1 MSFRR
6 MLPFIFVN
14 VIVSAAVVLLILA
27 WWDNR
32 QGESSQ
38 ETAATLTLPAPT
50 SGVAFLPTGGAAGT
64 PEAAA
69 TEDGEGPT
77 VYVVQSGDNLG
88 TISTQF
94 DVSIPDIMSANNL
107 DNPDVLFVGQEL
119 IIPVGGLPTPTP
131 PATATATPVVAAV
144 LPSPIPTEPIAQGEV
159 DIQIT
164 EVVGAG
170 QLTEEA
176 VSISNL
182 GSRPA
187 ALLNW
192 RLLDAEGRVYTFGQI
207 TLFGDGAAIV
217 VHTESGQDGPSDLY
231 WGQEQPVWQPGETV
245 TLQDGEGTT
254 QATFQVP

>member
-1 MSFRR
+1 MSVRR

-27 WWDNR
+27 WWDSR
-32 QGESSQ
+32 QGGNAEP
-38 ETAATLTLPAPT
+38 AATLSLTTPT
-50 SGVAFLPTGGAAGT
+50 SGFAILPTGGAAGT

-69 TEDGEGPT
+69 PEAGDDPT
-77 VYVVQSGDNLG
+77 VYIVQSGDTLG
-88 TISTQF
+88 SISTQF
-94 DVSIPDIMSANNL
+94 DVPIDDIMAANEL
-107 DNPDVLFVGQEL
+107 SNPDVLFVGQQL
-119 IIPVGGLPTPTP
+119 IIPIGGLATPTP
-131 PATATATPVVAAV
+131 PATATATAAV
-144 LPSPIPTEPIAQGEV
+144 LPSPIPTEPITQGEV

-164 EVVGAG
+164 QVVGVG

-192 RLLDAEGRVYTFGQI
+192 RLIDAEGHIYTFGQI

-217 VHTESGQDGPSDLY
+217 VHTESGQDGSSDLF
-231 WGQEQPVWQPGETV
+231 WGQEQPVWQSGETV

-254 QATFQVP
+254 QATYQIP

>member
-1 MSFRR
+1 MSVRR

-27 WWDNR
+27 WWDGR
-32 QGESSQ
+32 QGGSPEL
-38 ETAATLTLPAPT
+38 AATEPIFTPT
-50 SGVAFLPTGGAAGT
+50 SGFAVLPTSGAAGT

-69 TEDGEGPT
+69 TEASDGPT
-77 VYVVQSGDNLG
+77 VYVVQSGDTLG
-88 TISTQF
+88 SISTRF
-94 DVSIPDIMSANNL
+94 DVPIDDIMAANEL
-107 DNPDVLFVGQEL
+107 SNPDVLFVGQEL
-119 IIPVGGLPTPTP
+119 VIPIGGVATPTP
-131 PATATATPVVAAV
+131 PATATATAVV
-144 LPSPIPTEPIAQGEV
+144 LPSPIPTEPLTQGEV

-164 EVVGAG
+164 QVVGAG

-192 RLLDAEGRVYTFGQI
+192 RLMDAEGHIYTFGQV

-217 VHTESGQDGPSDLY
+217 VHTESGRDGPSDLF
-231 WGQEQPVWQPGETV
+231 WGQEQPVWQSGETV
-245 TLQDGEGTT
+245 TLQDAEGTT
-254 QATFQVP
+254 QATYVVP

>member
-27 WWDNR
+27 WWDGR
-32 QGESSQ
+32 QGGDAEP
-38 ETAATLTLPAPT
+38 AATLAIATPT
-50 SGVAFLPTGGAAGT
+50 SSFAVQPAGGGAAGT
-64 PEAAA
+64 PEAAVV
-69 TEDGEGPT
+69 EESGGPT
-77 VYVVQSGDNLG
+77 TYVVQSGDTLLS
-88 TISTQF
+88 ISTQF
-94 DVSIPDIMSANNL
+94 DVSLDDIMAANEL
-107 DNPDVLFVGQEL
+107 TNPDVLFVGQQL
-119 IIPVGGLPTPTP
+119 IIPIGGLATPTP
-131 PATATATPVVAAV
+131 PATATATVAV
-144 LPSPIPTEPIAQGEV
+144 LPSPIPTEPLTQGEV

-164 EVVGAG
+164 QVVGAG

-192 RLLDAEGRVYTFGQI
+192 RLIDAEGHIYTFGQV

-217 VHTESGQDGPSDLY
+217 VHTESGQDGSSDLY
-231 WGQEQPVWQPGETV
+231 WGQEQPVWQSGETV
-245 TLQDGEGTT
+245 TLQDSEGTV
-254 QATFQVP
+254 QATYQVP

>member
-1 MSFRR
+1 MSVRR

-27 WWDNR
+27 WWDGREGGNA
-32 QGESSQ
+32 EP
-38 ETAATLTLPAPT
+38 AATQTLATPT
-50 SGVAFLPTGGAAGT
+50 IGFAVLPTGGAAGT
-64 PEAAA
+64 PETAA
-69 TEDGEGPT
+69 TEAGDGPT
-77 VYVVQSGDNLG
+77 VYVVQSGDTLG
-88 TISTQF
+88 SISTQF
-94 DVSIPDIMSANNL
+94 DVPIDDIMAANEL
-107 DNPDVLFVGQEL
+107 SNPDVLFVGQEL
-119 IIPVGGLPTPTP
+119 VIPIGGFATPTP
-131 PATATATPVVAAV
+131 PATATATAAV
-144 LPSPIPTEPIAQGEV
+144 LPSPIPTEPITQGEV

-164 EVVGAG
+164 QVVGVG

-192 RLLDAEGRVYTFGQI
+192 RLIDAEGHIYTFGQV

-217 VHTESGQDGPSDLY
+217 VHTESGQDGPSDLF
-231 WGQEQPVWQPGETV
+231 WGEEQPVWQSGETV

-254 QATFQVP
+254 QATYQIP